1 MKMNKLAKKIYKA
14 RYKKS
19 ETKKAR
25 KNNNRF
31 IATLYEV
38 GQNPDLCFENDPLR
52 EIELGNS
59 SIHVA
64 GRMKQWMADDLYTIV
79 NTLLEK
85 ANATKVLDTA
95 NSFTLQFN
103 ADDDEINLIVL
114 GSPAI
119 NTIRIMD
126 EDNGDEFPRQVNIV
140 DGEIVIDGK

>member
-1 MKMNKLAKKIYKA
+1 
-14 RYKKS
+14 
-19 ETKKAR
+19 
-25 KNNNRF
+25 
-31 IATLYEV
+31 
-38 GQNPDLCFENDPLR
+38 
-52 EIELGNS
+52 
-59 SIHVA
+59 
-64 GRMKQWMADDLYTIV
+64 MKQWMADDLYTIV

-126 EDNGDEFPRQVNIV
+126 EDNGDEFPRRADIV
-140 DGEIVIDGK
+140 DGEIVIDEK